1 MPINANEEDAHHHLQ
16 LSMRII
22 FVNANA
28 GTALLSAIQRW
39 ICVFQ
44 DARLAQLPCICR
56 EGEQHGVQHAH
67 TLVVLEQVSHVH
79 AKEAL
84 CGI

>member
-1 MPINANEEDAHHHLQ
+1 MYVDPSTYILQ
-16 LSMRII
+16 LSMRIT
-22 FVNANA
+22 FVDTNA
-28 GTALLSAIQRW
+28 GKALLSAIQRW

-56 EGEQHGVQHAH
+56 EGEQHGAQHPH